1 MLVGKFGIRTLIAF
15 SHDLV
20 AVAVAWW
27 FAYLFRFNFEI
38 PSVTWSFLPKIL
50 PWIVLIHTSFFLWL
64 GLYRGLWRYAS
75 LPDLKRI
82 FVAVVS
88 GTATVLLVLWLTGLL
103 ADIPGSVILLAPLLL
118 LLIMGGS
125 RLVYRAWKEHR
136 LYGLESYEA
145 KLVLIIGAGNTAMNL
160 VKDLARSRDW
170 HVVGMLDDD
179 PRKLGTRLHG
189 VRVLGVINELPQW
202 VQKLNVGHVIIAIPS
217 VPHRIHRHTLEMC
230 SEIGVKAMTVPSY
243 ADLIS
248 GKTTVSKIREIE
260 LDDLLG
266 RAPVVLDNDG
276 LHSFLTGKIIL
287 VTGAG
292 GSIGSELCRQLI
304 NFNPERIVFLELN
317 ELALYNIQEELSQRF
332 SDLKMSFL
340 IGDIKDHARMTQ
352 IFTQYR
358 PSVVFHA
365 AAYKHVPLME
375 QENACQAL
383 LNNVLGTYILAQV
396 AIDFGVEKFVLISTD
411 KAVNP
416 ISIMGASKRLAEM
429 VCQALQQSILKHTKP
444 DQVIRLQPTCFVMVR
459 FGNVLGSTGS
469 VIPKFREQIAR
480 GGPITVTHPEM
491 TRYFMSIT
499 EAAQLVLQ
507 AGLMGGAKGGGEIF
521 VLDMGN
527 PVKIVELA
535 NDLIHLSGLGEDDI
549 RIVFSGLRPG
559 EKLHEELLATNENTL
574 PTPHEKLRIA
584 QACQVDE
591 QWLADLITWLSKVTV
606 LSDQEVRDQ
615 LAKWVPEY
623 IPKELEHINT
633 TGSDLEPVRKSA
645 S

>member
-1 MLVGKFGIRTLIAF
+1 MFRRKYGIRTFIAF
-15 SHDLV
+15 THDFV
-20 AVAVAWW
+20 AIAVAWW
-27 FAYLFRFNFEI
+27 LAYLFRFNFEI
-38 PSVTWSFLPKIL
+38 PAPSLQLLLEIL
-50 PWIVLIHTSFFLWL
+50 PWTVLVQGSFFLWL

-82 FVAVVS
+82 FVAVMS
-88 GTATVLLVLWLTGLL
+88 GTVTVLLILWPLGLL
-103 ADIPGSVILLAPLLL
+103 VNIPIAVILLAPLLL

-125 RLVYRAWKEHR
+125 RLTYRAWKERR
-136 LYGLESYEA
+136 LYGLESNEA
-145 KLVLIIGAGNTAMNL
+145 KLVLILGAGSTAVSL
-160 VKDLARSRDW
+160 VKDLTRSRDW

-179 PRKLGTRLHG
+179 PRKLGTRLQG
-189 VRVLGVINELPQW
+189 IRVLGTINELPQW

-217 VPHRIHRHTLEMC
+217 VSRRIHRQALEMC

-248 GKTTVSKIREIE
+248 GKTTVSQIREIE

-276 LHSFLTGKIIL
+276 LHDLLTGKVIL

-292 GSIGSELCRQLI
+292 GSIGSELCRQLAAFEP
-304 NFNPERIVFLELN
+304 NHIVFLELN
-317 ELALYNIQEELSQRF
+317 EFALYSIQEEFLSRF
-332 SDLKMSFL
+332 PDMAMSFV

-352 IFTQYR
+352 LFTQFQ

-375 QENACQAL
+375 QENAYQAL
-383 LNNVLGTYILAQV
+383 LNNVLGTYVLAQV
-396 AIDFGVEKFVLISTD
+396 AISFGVEKFVLISTD

-416 ISIMGASKRLAEM
+416 VSVMGASKRLAEM
-429 VCQALQQSILKHTKP
+429 VCQALQQSITKNAKP
-444 DQVIRLQPTCFVMVR
+444 DQNNQSNQTCFVMVR

-480 GGPITVTHPEM
+480 GGPITITHPEM
-491 TRYFMSIT
+491 TRYFMSIP

-507 AGLMGGAKGGGEIF
+507 AGLMGGTKGGGEIF
-521 VLDMGN
+521 VLDMGD
-527 PVKIVELA
+527 PVKIVDLA

-559 EKLHEELLATNENTL
+559 EKLHEELLAASENTF
-574 PTPHEKLRIA
+574 PTLHQKLRIA
-584 QACQVDE
+584 QARQVDE
-591 QWLADLITWLSKVTV
+591 QWLSELIAWLGKITV

-623 IPKELEHINT
+623 TTKETEH
-633 TGSDLEPVRKSA
+633 
-645 S
+645 

>member
-1 MLVGKFGIRTLIAF
+1 MFARKIGIRTFVAF
-15 SHDLV
+15 THDFA
-20 AVAVAWW
+20 AVALAWW
-27 FAYLFRFNFEI
+27 FAYLFRYNFQI
-38 PSVTWSFLPKIL
+38 PPLEFGFLLKIL
-50 PWIVLIHTSFFLWL
+50 PWIVVIQGSFFVWW

-82 FVAVVS
+82 FIAVLTGTVTVS
-88 GTATVLLVLWLTGLL
+88 LVLWLFDLVVN
-103 ADIPGSVILLAPLLL
+103 IPKAAFLLAPLLL

-125 RLVYRAWKEHR
+125 RLTYRAWKERR
-136 LYGLESYEA
+136 LYGLESNEA
-145 KLVLIIGAGNTAMNL
+145 KLVLILGAGSTAVSL
-160 VKDLARSRDW
+160 VKDLTRSRDW

-179 PRKLGTRLHG
+179 PRKLGTRLQG
-189 VRVLGVINELPQW
+189 IRVLGMINELPQW

-217 VPHRIHRHTLEMC
+217 VSRRIHRQALEMC

-248 GKTTVSKIREIE
+248 GKTTVSQIREIE

-266 RAPVVLDNDG
+266 RAPVVLDDDG
-276 LHSFLTGKIIL
+276 LHGLLTGKIVL

-292 GSIGSELCRQLI
+292 GSIGSELCRQLAAFQP
-304 NFNPERIVFLELN
+304 NRIVFLELN
-317 ELALYNIQEELSQRF
+317 ELALYSIQEEFLSRF
-332 SDLKMSFL
+332 PEMAMSSV

-352 IFTQYR
+352 LFTQFR

-383 LNNVLGTYILAQV
+383 LNNVLGTYVLAQV
-396 AIDFGVEKFVLISTD
+396 AISFGVAKFVLISTD

-416 ISIMGASKRLAEM
+416 VSVMGASKRLAEM
-429 VCQALQQSILKHTKP
+429 VCQAWQQSITKNAEP
-444 DQVIRLQPTCFVMVR
+444 DQNNQSNQTCFVMVR

-480 GGPITVTHPEM
+480 GGPITITHPEM
-491 TRYFMSIT
+491 TRYFMSIP

-507 AGLMGGAKGGGEIF
+507 AGLMGGTKGGGEIF
-521 VLDMGN
+521 VLDMGD
-527 PVKIVELA
+527 PVKIVDLA

-549 RIVFSGLRPG
+549 HIVFSGLRPG
-559 EKLHEELLATNENTL
+559 EKLHEELLAASENTF
-574 PTPHEKLRIA
+574 PTLHQKLRIA
-584 QACQVDE
+584 QARQVDE
-591 QWLADLITWLSKVTV
+591 QWLSELTAWLLKITV

-615 LAKWVPEY
+615 LVKWVPEY
-623 IPKELEHINT
+623 STKETEH
-633 TGSDLEPVRKSA
+633 
-645 S
+645 

>member
-1 MLVGKFGIRTLIAF
+1 MFRRKYGIRTFIAF
-15 SHDLV
+15 THDFIAI
-20 AVAVAWW
+20 AVALWLA
-27 FAYLFRFNFEI
+27 FLFRFNFEI
-38 PSVTWSFLPKIL
+38 PVPSSQFLLEIL
-50 PWIVLIHTSFFLWL
+50 PWTVLVQGSFFLWF

-82 FVAVVS
+82 FVAVMS
-88 GTATVLLVLWLTGLL
+88 GTVTVLLILWPLGLL
-103 ADIPGSVILLAPLLL
+103 VNVPIAVILLAPLLL

-125 RLVYRAWKEHR
+125 RLTYRAWKERR
-136 LYGLESYEA
+136 LYGLESNEA
-145 KLVLIIGAGNTAMNL
+145 KLVLILGAGSTAVSL
-160 VKDLARSRDW
+160 VKDLTRSRDW

-179 PRKLGTRLHG
+179 PRKLGTRLQG
-189 VRVLGVINELPQW
+189 IRVLGTINELPQW

-217 VPHRIHRHTLEMC
+217 VSRRIHRQALEMC

-248 GKTTVSKIREIE
+248 GKTTVSQIREIE

-266 RAPVVLDNDG
+266 RVPVVLDNDG
-276 LHSFLTGKIIL
+276 LHGLLTGKVIL

-292 GSIGSELCRQLI
+292 GSIGSELCRQLAAFEP
-304 NFNPERIVFLELN
+304 NRIIFLELN
-317 ELALYNIQEELSQRF
+317 EFALYSIQEEFLPRF
-332 SDLKMSFL
+332 PDMAMSFV

-352 IFTQYR
+352 LFTQFR

-383 LNNVLGTYILAQV
+383 LNNVLGTHVLAQV
-396 AIDFGVEKFVLISTD
+396 AISFGVEECVLISTD

-416 ISIMGASKRLAEM
+416 VSVMGASKRLAEM
-429 VCQALQQSILKHTKP
+429 VCQALQQSITKNAKL
-444 DQVIRLQPTCFVMVR
+444 DQKNQSKQTCFVMVR

-469 VIPKFREQIAR
+469 VIPKFREQIAK
-480 GGPITVTHPEM
+480 GGPITITHPDM
-491 TRYFMSIT
+491 TRYFMSIP

-507 AGLMGGAKGGGEIF
+507 AGLMGGTKGGGEIF
-521 VLDMGN
+521 VLDMGD
-527 PVKIVELA
+527 PVKIVDLA
-535 NDLIHLSGLGEDDI
+535 NDLIHLSGLGEDDV

-559 EKLHEELLATNENTL
+559 EKLHEELLAASENTF
-574 PTPHEKLRIA
+574 PTLHQKLRIA
-584 QACQVDE
+584 QARQVDE
-591 QWLADLITWLSKVTV
+591 QWLSELIAWLGKITV

-623 IPKELEHINT
+623 TTKETEH
-633 TGSDLEPVRKSA
+633 
-645 S
+645 

>member
-1 MLVGKFGIRTLIAF
+1 MFRRKYGIRTFIAF
-15 SHDLV
+15 THDFF
-20 AVAVAWW
+20 AIAVAWW
-27 FAYLFRFNFEI
+27 LAYLFRFNFEI
-38 PSVTWSFLPKIL
+38 PAPSLKLLLEIL
-50 PWIVLIHTSFFLWL
+50 PWTVLVQGSFFLWL

-82 FVAVVS
+82 FVAVMS
-88 GTATVLLVLWLTGLL
+88 GTVTVLLILWPLGLL
-103 ADIPGSVILLAPLLL
+103 VNIPTAVILLVPLLL

-125 RLVYRAWKEHR
+125 RLTYRAWKERR
-136 LYGLESYEA
+136 LYGLESNEA
-145 KLVLIIGAGNTAMNL
+145 KLVLILGAGSTAVSL
-160 VKDLARSRDW
+160 VKDLTRSRDW

-179 PRKLGTRLHG
+179 PRKLGTRLQG
-189 VRVLGVINELPQW
+189 IRVLGTINELPQW

-217 VPHRIHRHTLEMC
+217 VSRRIHRQALEMC

-248 GKTTVSKIREIE
+248 GKTTVSQIREIE

-276 LHSFLTGKIIL
+276 LHGLLTGKVIL

-292 GSIGSELCRQLI
+292 GSIGSELCRQLAAFEP
-304 NFNPERIVFLELN
+304 NRIVFLELN
-317 ELALYNIQEELSQRF
+317 EFALYSIQEEFLSRF
-332 SDLKMSFL
+332 PDMAMSFV

-352 IFTQYR
+352 LFTQFQ

-383 LNNVLGTYILAQV
+383 LNNVLGTHVLAQV
-396 AIDFGVEKFVLISTD
+396 AISFGVEKFVLISTD

-416 ISIMGASKRLAEM
+416 VSVMGASKRLAEM
-429 VCQALQQSILKHTKP
+429 VCQALQQSITKNVKP
-444 DQVIRLQPTCFVMVR
+444 DQNNQSNQTCFVMVR

-469 VIPKFREQIAR
+469 VIPKFREQIAK
-480 GGPITVTHPEM
+480 GGPITITHPEM
-491 TRYFMSIT
+491 TRYFMSIP

-507 AGLMGGAKGGGEIF
+507 AGLMGGTKGGGEIF
-521 VLDMGN
+521 VLDMGD
-527 PVKIVELA
+527 PVKIVDLA

-559 EKLHEELLATNENTL
+559 EKLHEELLATSENTF
-574 PTPHEKLRIA
+574 PTLHQKLRIA
-584 QACQVDE
+584 QARQVDE
-591 QWLADLITWLSKVTV
+591 LWLSELIAWLGKITV

-623 IPKELEHINT
+623 TSKEIEQ
-633 TGSDLEPVRKSA
+633 
-645 S
+645 

>member
-1 MLVGKFGIRTLIAF
+1 MFANKFGIRTFIAF
-15 SHDLV
+15 AHDFV

-27 FAYLFRFNFEI
+27 LAYLFRFNFEI
-38 PSVTWSFLPKIL
+38 PASSWPFLLEPL
-50 PWIVLIHTSFFLWL
+50 PWIVPVQGSFFLWL

-82 FVAVVS
+82 FVAVVT
-88 GTATVLLVLWLTGLL
+88 GTATVSLILQLSGLL
-103 ADIPGSVILLAPLLL
+103 ADIPGSVVVLAPLLL

-125 RLVYRAWKEHR
+125 RLIYRAWKERR
-136 LYGLESYEA
+136 LYGLENYEA
-145 KLVLIIGAGNTAMNL
+145 KLVLILGAGSTAVNL
-160 VKDLARSRDW
+160 VKDLAGSRDW

-179 PRKLGTRLHG
+179 PRKLGTRLQG

-217 VPHRIHRHTLEMC
+217 VSHRIHRQALEMC

-248 GKTTVSKIREIE
+248 GKTTVSQIREIE

-276 LHSFLTGKIIL
+276 LHGLLTGKVIL

-292 GSIGSELCRQLI
+292 GSIGSELCRQLVA
-304 NFNPERIVFLELN
+304 FEPDRIVFLELN
-317 ELALYNIQEELSQRF
+317 EFALYSIQEEFLPRF
-332 SDLKMSFL
+332 PGISMSFV
-340 IGDIKDHARMTQ
+340 IGDIKDQARMAQ
-352 IFTQYR
+352 LFAQFR

-375 QENACQAL
+375 YENACQAL
-383 LNNVLGTYILAQV
+383 LNNVLGTYVLAQV
-396 AIDFGVEKFVLISTD
+396 AIHFGVEKFVLISTD

-416 ISIMGASKRLAEM
+416 VSIMGASKRLAEM
-429 VCQALQQSILKHTKP
+429 VCQALQQSISTNGYSGQNNQSH
-444 DQVIRLQPTCFVMVR
+444 QTCFVMVR

-491 TRYFMSIT
+491 TRYFMSIP

-507 AGLMGGAKGGGEIF
+507 AGLMGGAEGGGEIF
-521 VLDMGN
+521 VLDMGD
-527 PVKIVELA
+527 PVKIVDLA
-535 NDLIHLSGLGEDDI
+535 NDLVRLSGLGEDDI

-559 EKLHEELLATNENTL
+559 EKLHEELLAASENTL
-574 PTPHEKLRIA
+574 PTPHQKLRIA
-584 QACQVDE
+584 QARQVDE
-591 QWLADLITWLSKVTV
+591 QWLSDLNTWLSKITV

-623 IPKELEHINT
+623 TNKEVE
-633 TGSDLEPVRKSA
+633 S
-645 S
+645 

>member
-1 MLVGKFGIRTLIAF
+1 MFVSKFGARTFIAF
-15 SHDLV
+15 THDFV

-27 FAYLFRFNFEI
+27 LAYLFCFNFSPPPPALELLSI
-38 PSVTWSFLPKIL
+38 IL
-50 PWIVLIHTSFFLWL
+50 PWIVLIQTSFFLWL
-64 GLYRGLWRYAS
+64 GLYRGVWRYAS
-75 LPDLKRI
+75 LPDVKRI
-82 FVAVVS
+82 SIAVIT
-88 GTATVLLVLWLTGLL
+88 GTVTVLLVLWLLGLL

-125 RLVYRAWKEHR
+125 RLIYRAWKEHR
-136 LYGLESYEA
+136 LYSLENYEA
-145 KLVLIIGAGNTAMNL
+145 KLVLIIGAGSTAMNL
-160 VKDLARSRDW
+160 VKELARSREW
-170 HVVGMLDDD
+170 HVVGMLDDN
-179 PRKLGTRLHG
+179 PKKLGTRLQG

-217 VPHRIHRHTLEMC
+217 VPHRIHRYTLEMC

-243 ADLIS
+243 KDLIS

-276 LHSFLTGKIIL
+276 LHGLLTEKVIL

-304 NFNPERIVFLELN
+304 AFDPGRIVFLELN
-317 ELALYNIQEELSQRF
+317 ELALYSIQEELLLRF
-332 SDLKMSFL
+332 PESKMSFV
-340 IGDIKDHARMTQ
+340 IGDIKDRARVTQ
-352 IFTQYR
+352 IFTQFQ

-383 LNNVLGTYILAQV
+383 LNNVLGTYVVAQV
-396 AIDFGVEKFVLISTD
+396 AISFGVKKFVLISTD

-416 ISIMGASKRLAEM
+416 VSIMGASKRLAEM
-429 VCQALQQSILKHTKP
+429 VCQALQQSIPENTKP
-444 DQVIRLQPTCFVMVR
+444 DQDIQSHPTCFVMVR

-469 VIPKFREQIAR
+469 VIPKFREQIAK
-480 GGPITVTHPEM
+480 GGPITITHPEM
-491 TRYFMSIT
+491 TRYFMSIP

-507 AGLMGGAKGGGEIF
+507 AGLMGGTKGGGEIF
-521 VLDMGN
+521 VLDMGD
-527 PVKIVELA
+527 PVKIVDLA

-549 RIVFSGLRPG
+549 RIVFNGLRPG
-559 EKLHEELLATNENTL
+559 EKLHEELLATSENTL

-584 QACQVDE
+584 QARQVDE
-591 QWLADLITWLSKVTV
+591 YWLSDLIAWLSKVTV

-623 IPKELEHINT
+623 TNKGH
-633 TGSDLEPVRKSA
+633 
-645 S
+645 

>member
-1 MLVGKFGIRTLIAF
+1 MFVSKFGSRTFIAF
-15 SHDLV
+15 THDFV

-27 FAYLFRFNFEI
+27 LAYLFCFNFSPPPPALELLSI
-38 PSVTWSFLPKIL
+38 IL
-50 PWIVLIHTSFFLWL
+50 PWIVLIQTSFFLWL
-64 GLYRGLWRYAS
+64 GLYRGVWRYAS
-75 LPDLKRI
+75 LPDVKRI
-82 FVAVVS
+82 SVAVIT
-88 GTATVLLVLWLTGLL
+88 GTVTVLLVLWLLGLL
-103 ADIPGSVILLAPLLL
+103 ADIPGSVIMLAPLLL

-125 RLVYRAWKEHR
+125 RLIYRAWKEHR
-136 LYGLESYEA
+136 LYSLESYEA
-145 KLVLIIGAGNTAMNL
+145 KLVLIIGAGSTAMNL
-160 VKDLARSRDW
+160 VKELTRSREW
-170 HVVGMLDDD
+170 HVVGMLDDN
-179 PRKLGTRLHG
+179 PKKLGTRLQG

-217 VPHRIHRHTLEMC
+217 VPHRIHRYTLEMC

-243 ADLIS
+243 KDLIS

-276 LHSFLTGKIIL
+276 LHDLLTEKVVL

-304 NFNPERIVFLELN
+304 AFDPGRIVFLELN
-317 ELALYNIQEELSQRF
+317 ELALYSIQEELSLRF
-332 SDLKMSFL
+332 PESKMSFV
-340 IGDIKDHARMTQ
+340 IGDIKDHARITQ
-352 IFTQYR
+352 IFTQFQ

-383 LNNVLGTYILAQV
+383 LNNVLGTYVVAQV
-396 AIDFGVEKFVLISTD
+396 AISFGVKKFVLISTD

-416 ISIMGASKRLAEM
+416 VSIMGASKRLAEM
-429 VCQALQQSILKHTKP
+429 VCQALQQSISENAKT
-444 DQVIRLQPTCFVMVR
+444 DQAIQLHPTCFVMVR

-469 VIPKFREQIAR
+469 VIPKFREQIAK
-480 GGPITVTHPEM
+480 GGPITITHPEM
-491 TRYFMSIT
+491 TRYFMSIP

-507 AGLMGGAKGGGEIF
+507 AGLMGGTKGGGEIF
-521 VLDMGN
+521 VLDMGD
-527 PVKIVELA
+527 PVKIVDLA
-535 NDLIHLSGLGEDDI
+535 NDLIHLSGLGEEDI
-549 RIVFSGLRPG
+549 RIVFNGLRPG
-559 EKLHEELLATNENTL
+559 EKLHEELLATSENTL

-584 QACQVDE
+584 QARQVDE
-591 QWLADLITWLSKVTV
+591 YWLSDLITWLSKVTV

-623 IPKELEHINT
+623 TNKGH
-633 TGSDLEPVRKSA
+633 
-645 S
+645 

>member
-1 MLVGKFGIRTLIAF
+1 MFVSRLGIRTFIAF
-15 SHDLV
+15 THDFF
-20 AVAVAWW
+20 AVALAWW

-38 PSVTWSFLPKIL
+38 PSAAQELLSIIL
-50 PWIVLIHTSFFLWL
+50 PWIVLIQTSFFLWF
-64 GLYRGLWRYAS
+64 GLYRGVWRYAS

-82 FVAVVS
+82 FVAVLI
-88 GTATVLLVLWLTGLL
+88 GTITVLLALWSLSFMTN
-103 ADIPGSVILLAPLLL
+103 IPGSVIFLAPLLL

-125 RLVYRAWKEHR
+125 RLVYRAWKERR
-136 LYGLESYEA
+136 LYSLESYEA
-145 KLVLIIGAGNTAMNL
+145 KLVLIIGAGRTAVNL

-179 PRKLGTRLHG
+179 RRKLGTRLQG
-189 VRVLGVINELPQW
+189 VRVLGMINELPHW

-217 VPHRIHRHTLEMC
+217 VPHRIHRQTLEMC
-230 SEIGVKAMTVPSY
+230 SEMGIKAMTVPSY
-243 ADLIS
+243 SDLIS

-276 LHSFLTGKIIL
+276 LHSLLTGKIIL

-304 NFNPERIVFLELN
+304 TFNPERIVFLELN
-317 ELALYNIQEELSQRF
+317 ELALYNIQEELALRHPEIR
-332 SDLKMSFL
+332 MSFV

-352 IFTQYR
+352 IFTQFH

-375 QENACQAL
+375 HENACQAL
-383 LNNVLGTYILAQV
+383 LNNVLGTYVLAQV
-396 AIDFGVEKFVLISTD
+396 AINFQVKKFVLVSTD

-416 ISIMGASKRLAEM
+416 VSVMGASKRLAEM
-429 VCQALQQSILKHTKP
+429 VCQALQQTH
-444 DQVIRLQPTCFVMVR
+444 PTCFVMVR

-469 VIPKFREQIAR
+469 VIPKFREQIAK
-480 GGPITVTHPEM
+480 GGPITITHPEI
-491 TRYFMSIT
+491 TRYFMSIP

-507 AGLMGGAKGGGEIF
+507 AGLMGGGTKGGGEIF
-521 VLDMGN
+521 VLDMGD
-527 PVKIVELA
+527 PVRIVDLA
-535 NDLIHLSGLGEDDI
+535 NDLIHLSGLSEGDI

-559 EKLHEELLATNENTL
+559 EKLHEELLSATENTL

-584 QACQVDE
+584 QAREVDE
-591 QWLADLITWLSKVTV
+591 HWLSELMMWLVKVTV
-606 LSDQEVRDQ
+606 LDDQEVRDQ
-615 LAKWVPEY
+615 LKKWVPEY
-623 IPKELEHINT
+623 TNGDHKELE
-633 TGSDLEPVRKSA
+633 
-645 S
+645 

>member
-1 MLVGKFGIRTLIAF
+1 MFASKFGIRTFIAF
-15 SHDLV
+15 IHDFV

-27 FAYLFRFNFEI
+27 LAYLFRFNFEI
-38 PSVTWSFLPKIL
+38 PSFPLVFLLEIL
-50 PWIVLIHTSFFLWL
+50 PWIVLIQASFFLWF

-82 FVAVVS
+82 FVAVVI
-88 GTATVLLVLWLTGLL
+88 GTVTVSLVLWPLDLL
-103 ADIPGSVILLAPLLL
+103 ANIPGSVILLAPLLL

-125 RLVYRAWKEHR
+125 RLIYRAWKERR
-136 LYGLESYEA
+136 LYSLESYEA
-145 KLVLIIGAGNTAMNL
+145 KLVLILGAGSTAVNL
-160 VKDLARSRDW
+160 VKVLTGSRDW

-179 PRKLGTRLHG
+179 PRKLGTRLQG
-189 VRVLGVINELPQW
+189 VQVLGVINELPQW

-217 VPHRIHRHTLEMC
+217 VSQRIHRHALEMC
-230 SEIGVKAMTVPSY
+230 SEIGVKVMTVPSY
-243 ADLIS
+243 VDLIS
-248 GKTTVSKIREIE
+248 GKTTVSQIREIE

-276 LHSFLTGKIIL
+276 LHGLLTGKVIL

-292 GSIGSELCRQLI
+292 GSIGSELCRQLVA
-304 NFNPERIVFLELN
+304 FEPDRIVFLELN
-317 ELALYNIQEELSQRF
+317 EFALYSIQEEFLPRF
-332 SDLKMSFL
+332 PDISMSFV

-352 IFTQYR
+352 LFAQFR

-383 LNNVLGTYILAQV
+383 LNNVWGTYIVAQV
-396 AIDFGVEKFVLISTD
+396 AISFGVEKFVLISTD

-429 VCQALQQSILKHTKP
+429 VCQALQQSIPRKEKP
-444 DQVIRLQPTCFVMVR
+444 DQNNHSHQTCFVMVR

-469 VIPKFREQIAR
+469 VIPKFREQIAK

-491 TRYFMSIT
+491 TRYFMSIP

-507 AGLMGGAKGGGEIF
+507 AGLMGGTKGGGEIF
-521 VLDMGN
+521 VLDMGD
-527 PVKIVELA
+527 PVKIVDLA
-535 NDLIHLSGLGEDDI
+535 NDLIRLSGLGEEDI

-559 EKLHEELLATNENTL
+559 EKLHEELLAVNENSL
-574 PTPHEKLRIA
+574 STPHQKLRIA
-584 QACQVDE
+584 QARQVDE
-591 QWLADLITWLSKVTV
+591 QWLSDLIAWLSKITV

-623 IPKELEHINT
+623 TNKEAKH
-633 TGSDLEPVRKSA
+633 
-645 S
+645 

>member
-1 MLVGKFGIRTLIAF
+1 MFVSRFGTRTFIAF
-15 SHDLV
+15 THDFV

-27 FAYLFRFNFEI
+27 LAYLFCFNFSPPPPALELLSI
-38 PSVTWSFLPKIL
+38 IL
-50 PWIVLIHTSFFLWL
+50 PWIVLIQTSFFLWL
-64 GLYRGLWRYAS
+64 GLYRGVWRYAS
-75 LPDLKRI
+75 LPDVKRI
-82 FVAVVS
+82 SVAVIT
-88 GTATVLLVLWLTGLL
+88 GTVTVLLVLWLLGLL

-125 RLVYRAWKEHR
+125 RLIYRAWKEHR
-136 LYGLESYEA
+136 LYSLESYEA
-145 KLVLIIGAGNTAMNL
+145 KLVLIIGAGSTAMNL
-160 VKDLARSRDW
+160 VKELARSREW
-170 HVVGMLDDD
+170 HVVGMLDDN
-179 PRKLGTRLHG
+179 PKKLGTRLQG

-217 VPHRIHRHTLEMC
+217 VPHRIHRYTLEMC

-243 ADLIS
+243 KDLIS

-276 LHSFLTGKIIL
+276 LHGLLTEKVIL

-304 NFNPERIVFLELN
+304 AFDPGRIVFLELN
-317 ELALYNIQEELSQRF
+317 ELALYSIQEELSLRF
-332 SDLKMSFL
+332 PESKMSFV
-340 IGDIKDHARMTQ
+340 IGDIKDRARVTQ
-352 IFTQYR
+352 IFTQFQ

-375 QENACQAL
+375 QENAYQAL
-383 LNNVLGTYILAQV
+383 LNNVLGTYVVAQV
-396 AIDFGVEKFVLISTD
+396 AISFGVKKFVLISTD

-416 ISIMGASKRLAEM
+416 VSIMGASKRLAEM
-429 VCQALQQSILKHTKP
+429 VCQALQQSIPENTKP
-444 DQVIRLQPTCFVMVR
+444 DQDIQSHPTCFVMVR

-469 VIPKFREQIAR
+469 VIPKFREQIAK
-480 GGPITVTHPEM
+480 GGPITITHPEM
-491 TRYFMSIT
+491 TRYFMSIP

-507 AGLMGGAKGGGEIF
+507 AGLMGGTKGGGEIF
-521 VLDMGN
+521 VLDMGD
-527 PVKIVELA
+527 PVKIVDLA

-549 RIVFSGLRPG
+549 RIVFNGLRPG
-559 EKLHEELLATNENTL
+559 EKLHEELLATSENTL

-584 QACQVDE
+584 QARQVDE
-591 QWLADLITWLSKVTV
+591 YWLSDLIAWLSKVTV

-623 IPKELEHINT
+623 TNKGH
-633 TGSDLEPVRKSA
+633 
-645 S
+645 